1 MKSFC
6 RIALALVLGS
16 VAWLG
21 SCGSDDPTRIGR
33 PPVVESF
40 QPGSKSLTVYV
51 GDRVDFRLSAFDPDL
66 DPLATE
72 FSVDGVVVATGNRY
86 EYVVDDVG
94 EVTVLATVDDG
105 QHVSSIEWKLTRETP
120 VNVPPTFTASLP
132 LETNPTLVIGNSMNF
147 GVQAVDPEGV
157 PIAYQ
162 FMVDDVLASEERQFT
177 FQAATTGI
185 KIVKATAS
193 DGVHEIAHE
202 WRLKVTEIPDAIPP
216 AVIDIILVQ
225 TGVNPGEVDLQWIAV
240 GSDGSTGIASQY
252 RVRTLPTPILTEQD
266 WSRASERPGVPSPAG
281 PGEVMSMTLTALQ
294 PARTTHV
301 AVRAEDD
308 FGNLSPLAESP
319 SVVTRGMRVSGIVRD
334 ARTNLPIPGAFV
346 AFGLA
351 SVTSDGA
358 GEWALEELGA
368 ASDLMVVRD
377 ERVAGIGGYYDYTLP
392 YTIVH
397 NDYVELF
404 LLPALPLETSHYADF
419 LAWFRTMTDAAGN
432 PYGSQTR
439 RWELP
444 VTLYVRPYNKDGLD
458 YRATIEQVAGEF
470 NAILGVDVF
479 TVVTTGLI
487 DGVETVYI
495 EDLPQDNYGVEEW
508 TSDWYPRRGLIEFR
522 TGYTVP
528 TQSVLEVVARH
539 ELGHALGMNHST
551 DLAHIMVGGVAP
563 QADFFAADEIAAIQ
577 CRYHLPRGWDS
588 RRFERE

>member
-1 MKSFC
+1 MKPSC
-6 RIALALVLGS
+6 RITLALVLGIT
-16 VAWLG
+16 AMLG
-21 SCGSDDPTRIGR
+21 SCGSEDPARIGR

-40 QPGSKSLTVYV
+40 QPSSQSLTVYV

-66 DPLATE
+66 DPLTTE
-72 FSVDGVVVATGNRY
+72 FSVDGVVVATGNRF

-94 EVTVLATVDDG
+94 DVTILATVNDG
-105 QHVSSIEWKLTRETP
+105 EHVSSIEWTLTRETP
-120 VNVPPTFTASLP
+120 VNLPPSFTATLP
-132 LETNPTLVIGNSMNF
+132 LEANPTLVIGNSMNF
-147 GVQAVDPEGV
+147 GVQAIDPEGV
-157 PIAYQ
+157 SIAYE
-162 FMVDDVLASEERQFT
+162 FTVDDVVVSEERQFSY
-177 FQAATTGI
+177 QALATGI
-185 KIVKATAS
+185 KVVKATAS
-193 DGVHEIAHE
+193 DGVHEISHQ

-216 AVIDIILVQ
+216 AAIDIILVQ

-240 GSDGSTGIASQY
+240 GADGTTGIASQY

-266 WSRASERPGVPSPAG
+266 WGRASERPGVPSPAG
-281 PGEVMSMTLTALQ
+281 AGEVMSMTLTALQ
-294 PARTTHV
+294 PARTTYL

-319 SVVTRGMRVSGIVRD
+319 SVMTRGMRVSGVVRD
-334 ARTNLPIPGAFV
+334 ARTNLPIAGAYV
-346 AFGLA
+346 AFGLT
-351 SVTSDGA
+351 STTSDGA

-368 ASDLMVVRD
+368 ANDLMVVRD
-377 ERVAGIGGYYDYTLP
+377 ERVAGIGSYYDYTLP
-392 YTIVH
+392 YSILH

-404 LLPALPLETSHYADF
+404 LLPVFPLETSHYPDF
-419 LAWFRTMTDAAGN
+419 LTWFRTMTDNAGN

-439 RWELP
+439 RWDLP
-444 VTLYVRPYNKDGLD
+444 VTLYVRSFSKGGLD
-458 YRATIEQVAGEF
+458 YRAAIERVAGEF

-522 TGYTVP
+522 TAYTQP
-528 TQSVLEVVARH
+528 TESVLEVVARH

-551 DLAHIMVGGVAP
+551 DWAHIMVGGVAP
-563 QADFFAADEIAAIQ
+563 QVDFFSNDEIAAIQ
-577 CRYHLPRGWDS
+577 CRYHLPRGWDC